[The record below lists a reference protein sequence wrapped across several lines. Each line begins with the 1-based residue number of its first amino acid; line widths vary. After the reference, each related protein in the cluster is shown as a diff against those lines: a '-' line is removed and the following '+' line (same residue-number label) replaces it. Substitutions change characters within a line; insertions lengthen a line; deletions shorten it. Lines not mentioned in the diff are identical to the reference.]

1 MTRLF
6 GTDGVR
12 GLANADLTAE
22 LALDLSVCAA
32 HVLAD
37 RGEFAGHRPLAVV
50 GRDTRIS
57 GQFLEAAVVA
67 GLASAGV
74 DVLLLGVLPTPGV
87 AYMTDK
93 LGADLGVM
101 LSASHNPM
109 PDNGIKFLARGG
121 HKLDD
126 AIEIAIE
133 RRMGEPWERP
143 TGGSVGRV
151 STYETAVEEY
161 AAHLEST
168 ISHPLVGLKV
178 VLDCAEGAAHAAGPR
193 ALEDAGATVIAIHAD
208 PDGLNINDNCGS
220 THLGDLQ
227 KAVVEHGA
235 HAGFALDG
243 DADRCLA
250 VDADGNVV
258 DGDQLLAILSL
269 SLLEQGR
276 LAKDTV
282 VATVMS
288 NLGFV
293 QAMRAGGVGVRQTKV
308 GDRYVLEA
316 MKVSGYN
323 LGGEQSGHVILSD
336 HATTGDGIL
345 TTLHVMERMATT
357 GRSLADLASVMSRLP
372 QVLLNVSGVDKS
384 RADEDAVLAA
394 AVAEEEAV
402 LGERGRIL
410 LRPSGTEPIVR
421 VMVEA
426 PTEDEAE
433 GVASRLADVVRT
445 PALASVTTDPRP
457 GPEEHEPEHRGWLSL
472 GDVAFGIGIG
482 LVLAVVLA
490 VLTPGTRAHLL
501 GGTDQ
506 RETTVVSVHEGP
518 RPGEDDRTL
527 TSYELRWSEGDD
539 VRTATFR
546 RSGPP
551 EREVGDTWTLW
562 VSPDGSSVEASS
574 PLSTW
579 LWLGIG
585 MPAFV
590 LVIGA
595 LVRWRGRVMARAS
608 IREADRIEAARRRRA
623 SRS

>member
-1 MTRLF
+1 M
-6 GTDGVR
+6 
-12 GLANADLTAE
+12 
-22 LALDLSVCAA
+22 
-32 HVLAD
+32 
-37 RGEFAGHRPLAVV
+37 
-50 GRDTRIS
+50 
-57 GQFLEAAVVA
+57 
-67 GLASAGV
+67 
-74 DVLLLGVLPTPGV
+74 
-87 AYMTDK
+87 
-93 LGADLGVM
+93 
-101 LSASHNPM
+101 
-109 PDNGIKFLARGG
+109 
-121 HKLDD
+121 
-126 AIEIAIE
+126 
-133 RRMGEPWERP
+133 
-143 TGGSVGRV
+143 
-151 STYETAVEEY
+151 
-161 AAHLEST
+161 
-168 ISHPLVGLKV
+168 GLKV

-433 GVASRLADVVRT
+433 GVASRLADVVR
-445 PALASVTTDPRP
+445 RQ
-457 GPEEHEPEHRGWLSL
+457 LSL
-472 GDVAFGIGIG
+472 
-482 LVLAVVLA
+482 
-490 VLTPGTRAHLL
+490 P
-501 GGTDQ
+501 
-506 RETTVVSVHEGP
+506 
-518 RPGEDDRTL
+518 
-527 TSYELRWSEGDD
+527 
-539 VRTATFR
+539 
-546 RSGPP
+546 
-551 EREVGDTWTLW
+551 
-562 VSPDGSSVEASS
+562 
-574 PLSTW
+574 
-579 LWLGIG
+579 
-585 MPAFV
+585 
-590 LVIGA
+590 
-595 LVRWRGRVMARAS
+595 
-608 IREADRIEAARRRRA
+608 
-623 SRS
+623 